1 MKISRLIS
9 MLEAVQKS
17 RGDLEIPFQIC
28 YEKLFENGELNKD
41 FIKRFSSDDLFEY
54 YCSELGI
61 PNPATERA
69 KIAYNM
75 ACRFEYNRISQL
87 LTFLEFLNL
96 AGIYYK
102 TPFKNFKDFA
112 DRADPNHITTRYE
125 EGESDE
131 G

>member
-1 MKISRLIS
+1 MKISHLIS
-9 MLEAVQKS
+9 MLQTIQKS
-17 RGDLEIPFQIC
+17 KGDLEIPFQIC
-28 YEKLFENGELNKD
+28 YETLFKNGELNKD

-61 PNPATERA
+61 PNSATERA
-69 KIAYNM
+69 KIAYDM
-75 ACRFEYNRISQL
+75 VCRFEYNRIPQL

-102 TPFKNFKDFA
+102 APFKDFA
-112 DRADPNHITTRYE
+112 DRAYPNHSTTRYE
-125 EGESDE
+125 VSDE